1 MLSKKAKKID
11 YWFYSKQSVE
21 KIKGVYM
28 KIQSVGSNYHQ
39 KTTNFRAKQDYE
51 NPINRN
57 SERNLA
63 ILASVGGSVLAGGL
77 AGGLAT
83 IFNNKGRKMPIG
95 VGVAAGLLT
104 LALTL
109 PQKLYSTKVNAF
121 AREKE
126 MDVFSRQKSAQSS
139 IYEDINDEIKDEN
152 VSLDQKIN
160 HYSTV
165 KMADNGQGV
174 MIKGV

>member
-1 MLSKKAKKID
+1 MN
-11 YWFYSKQSVE
+11 V
-21 KIKGVYM
+21 
-28 KIQSVGSNYHQ
+28 QSVGVNYQQ
-39 KTTNFRAKQDYE
+39 KLTNFRAKQNYE
-51 NPINRN
+51 NPVNRGT
-57 SERNLA
+57 ERNLA
-63 ILASVGGSVLAGGL
+63 ILTSVGGSTLAGLIAGGL
-77 AGGLAT
+77 ST
-83 IFNNKGRKMPIG
+83 IFFHKGWKVPVS
-95 VGVAAGLLT
+95 VGVVAGLVT

-121 AREKE
+121 ARQKE
-126 MDVFSRQKSAQSS
+126 MDVFSRQKSAQSN

-165 KMADNGQGV
+165 KMADNGRGM

>member
-1 MLSKKAKKID
+1 MN
-11 YWFYSKQSVE
+11 
-21 KIKGVYM
+21 
-28 KIQSVGSNYHQ
+28 IQSVSMNSYQKNASFKSNSQ
-39 KTTNFRAKQDYE
+39 RYE
-51 NPINRN
+51 NPVDR
-57 SERNLA
+57 STERNLA
-63 ILASVGGSVLAGGL
+63 VLMSVGGSALVGAVAGGL
-77 AGGLAT
+77 STCFDKIKAT
-83 IFNNKGRKMPIG
+83 GWKGPVGIG
-95 VGVAAGLLT
+95 AAAGLLT

-139 IYEDINDEIKDEN
+139 IYEDINEEIKDEE

-165 KMADNGQGV
+165 KMADNGQGM

>member
-1 MLSKKAKKID
+1 
-11 YWFYSKQSVE
+11 
-21 KIKGVYM
+21 M
-28 KIQSVGSNYHQ
+28 KIQSLSVNYPQ
-39 KTTNFRAKQDYE
+39 KTTNFRSKQSYE
-51 NPINRN
+51 NPVNRGT
-57 SERNLA
+57 ERNLA
-63 ILASVGGSVLAGGL
+63 ILTSVGGSALVGLIAGGL
-77 AGGLAT
+77 SKFIPKIQAT
-83 IFNNKGRKMPIG
+83 GWKGPTA
-95 VGVAAGLLT
+95 VGVAAGLLS
-104 LALTL
+104 LGLTL

-165 KMADNGQGV
+165 KMADNGRGM